1 MVNDSAINYQNIL
14 LDEPINITFST
25 TSSLNSLV
33 TRGNTSFI
41 ANDSY
46 IKNMIR
52 QTALDHL
59 KRQILT
65 EVLTQ
70 EIKNSNISKCNTSS
84 TPNVISSLKRHIQA
98 LESGIH
104 FVRSEL
110 QKNALVKSLVTSN
123 MLYENVHITYENVE
137 KNPRISPS
145 KIIGTSKFCSSDQV
159 SNSDDVIDFHINYEQ
174 VPRKDA
180 KFKDQA
186 NLLKHDVQSETNN
199 FSVTDETKNNKKTII
214 KY

>member
-84 TPNVISSLKRHIQA
+84 TPNVISSLKCHIQA

>member
-41 ANDSY
+41 ANDSH

-65 EVLTQ
+65 EVT
-70 EIKNSNISKCNTSS
+70 
-84 TPNVISSLKRHIQA
+84 
-98 LESGIH
+98 
-104 FVRSEL
+104 
-110 QKNALVKSLVTSN
+110 
-123 MLYENVHITYENVE
+123 
-137 KNPRISPS
+137 
-145 KIIGTSKFCSSDQV
+145 
-159 SNSDDVIDFHINYEQ
+159 
-174 VPRKDA
+174 
-180 KFKDQA
+180 
-186 NLLKHDVQSETNN
+186 
-199 FSVTDETKNNKKTII
+199 
-214 KY
+214 

>member
-41 ANDSY
+41 ANDSH

-84 TPNVISSLKRHIQA
+84 TPNVISSLKCHIQA

-186 NLLKHDVQSETNN
+186 NLLKHDVQSETSN

>member
-65 EVLTQ
+65 EVTQ

-84 TPNVISSLKRHIQA
+84 TPYVISSLKSHIQA
-98 LESGIH
+98 LKSGIH

-110 QKNALVKSLVTSN
+110 QKHALVKSLVTSH
-123 MLYENVHITYENVE
+123 MLYENVHIT
-137 KNPRISPS
+137 
-145 KIIGTSKFCSSDQV
+145 
-159 SNSDDVIDFHINYEQ
+159 
-174 VPRKDA
+174 
-180 KFKDQA
+180 
-186 NLLKHDVQSETNN
+186 
-199 FSVTDETKNNKKTII
+199 
-214 KY
+214 